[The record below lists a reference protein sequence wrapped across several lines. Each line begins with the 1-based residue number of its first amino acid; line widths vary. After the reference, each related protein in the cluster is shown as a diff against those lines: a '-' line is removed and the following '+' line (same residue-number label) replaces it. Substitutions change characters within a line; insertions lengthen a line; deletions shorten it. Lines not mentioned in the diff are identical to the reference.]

1 MCNKSKLLRDDRKLY
16 QSPEGW
22 RSRSE
27 DAAMEEKE
35 GDGEMRSGCERK
47 RRRRRRVGGRER
59 REEGND

>member
-35 GDGEMRSGCERK
+35 GDGEMVRW
-47 RRRRRRVGGRER
+47 
-59 REEGND
+59 